1 MNKKYLAVV
10 SDDRFGS
17 VAEELAVL
25 DPLGVELRV
34 ASCHNQADVIEACGD
49 ADAVLLNL
57 APMDA
62 SVVAGLRRC
71 KVVSRYGVG
80 MDNVDQAACAARG
93 ITVANVPGYC
103 DEEVAAHALA
113 LLLDLARGIAE
124 RHTAVSTG
132 GWNVLSPQRAINGAT
147 VGVIGFGGSG
157 RAFCRSVMG
166 LRPARILVWSPN
178 ISEGRIHA
186 ALGPLIDATGI
197 NVQPATFTEIL
208 AWSDFIS
215 LHIKLCPDTMGL
227 IGRAALSAVKPGL
240 ILVNTSRGGVVDSS
254 ALAEALDDGRVGGAG
269 LDVLDHEPPKPDH
282 PLLGR
287 SNVIF
292 TDHCGYRSERSIRE
306 LKTRCAENAA
316 RGLGLIS

>member
-1 MNKKYLAVV
+1 MKNNYLAVV

-25 DPLGVELRV
+25 QPLGVELRV
-34 ASCHNQADVIEACGD
+34 AACHSQAEVIEACAD

-62 SVVAGLRRC
+62 SVVANLRRC

-103 DEEVAAHALA
+103 DEEVAAHALG
-113 LLLDLARGIAE
+113 LMLDLARGIAE
-124 RHTAVSTG
+124 RHAAVSTG
-132 GWNVLSPQRAINGAT
+132 GWNVMSTQRAVNGAT
-147 VGVIGFGGSG
+147 VGVLGFGGSG
-157 RAFCRSVMG
+157 RAFCRAVMG
-166 LRPARILVWSPN
+166 LRPARILVWSPH
-178 ISEGRIHA
+178 ISEARIRS
-186 ALGPLIDATGI
+186 ALGTLIDASGVS
-197 NVQPATFTEIL
+197 VQVATMAEIL
-208 AWSDFIS
+208 GWSEFIS
-215 LHIKLCPDTMGL
+215 IHLKLCQDTLGL
-227 IGRAALSAVKPGL
+227 IAQPALSAVKPGL
-240 ILVNTSRGGVVDSS
+240 ILVNTSRGGIVDST
-254 ALAEALDDGRVGGAG
+254 ALARALDDGRVGGAG
-269 LDVLDHEPPKPDH
+269 LDVLDQEPPMPGH

-292 TDHCGYRSERSIRE
+292 TDHCGYRSERSIKE

-316 RGLGLIS
+316 RGLGLLP

>member
-1 MNKKYLAVV
+1 MDHKYLAVV

-25 DPLGVELRV
+25 EPLGVELRV
-34 ASCHNQADVIEACGD
+34 ASCHSQAEVVEACAE

-80 MDNVDQAACAARG
+80 MDNVDQEACAARG
-93 ITVANVPGYC
+93 IAVANVPGYC
-103 DEEVAAHALA
+103 DEEVAAHALG
-113 LLLDLARGIAE
+113 LMLDLARGIAE
-124 RHTAVSTG
+124 RHAAVSSG
-132 GWNVLSPQRAINGAT
+132 GWNVQSPQRAVNGAT

-157 RAFCRSVMG
+157 RAFCRAVMG

-178 ISEGRIHA
+178 ISEARIRS
-186 ALGPLIDATGI
+186 ALGPLMDAMGT
-197 NVQPATFTEIL
+197 NVQVATMSEL
-208 AWSDFIS
+208 LGWSDFIS
-215 LHIKLCPDTMGL
+215 LHIKLCQDTVGL
-227 IGRAALSAVKPGL
+227 VGSAALSAVKPGL
-240 ILVNTSRGGVVDSS
+240 ILVNTSRGGIIDSA
-254 ALAEALDDGRVGGAG
+254 ALAAALDDGRVGGAG
-269 LDVLDHEPPKPDH
+269 LDVLDHEPPKPGH

-287 SNVIF
+287 ANVIF

-316 RGLGLIS
+316 RGLGLLP

>member
-1 MNKKYLAVV
+1 MKYNYLAVV

-25 DPLGVELRV
+25 QPLGVELRV
-34 ASCHNQADVIEACGD
+34 ASCHTPVDVVDACAD

-93 ITVANVPGYC
+93 IMVANVPGYC
-103 DEEVAAHALA
+103 DEEVAAHALG
-113 LLLDLARGIAE
+113 LMLDLARGIAE
-124 RHTAVSTG
+124 RHAAVSTG
-132 GWNVLSPQRAINGAT
+132 GWNVMSPQRAVNGAT
-147 VGVIGFGGSG
+147 VGVLGFGGSG
-157 RAFCRSVMG
+157 RAFCRAVMG
-166 LRPARILVWSPN
+166 LRPARILVWSPH
-178 ISEGRIHA
+178 ISEARIRS
-186 ALGPLIDATGI
+186 ALGPLIDASGI
-197 NVQPATFTEIL
+197 IVQVATMAEVL

-215 LHIKLCPDTMGL
+215 IHIKLCQDTMGL
-227 IGRAALSAVKPGL
+227 LGQAALSAVKPGL
-240 ILVNTSRGGVVDSS
+240 ILVNTSRGGIVDSS
-254 ALAEALDDGRVGGAG
+254 ALAAALDDGRVGGAG
-269 LDVLDHEPPKPDH
+269 LDVLDQEPPKPDH

-292 TDHCGYRSERSIRE
+292 TDHCGYRSERSIKE

-316 RGLGLIS
+316 RGLGLLP